1 MNQVDDNTLRMYID
15 QVFAEFDRDRSG
27 TLELQELAAFFSKVF
42 GMMGCP
48 RQVSYQEAIATMQSI
63 DRSGDGRANKME
75 VFAAM
80 KIMMNQQNQM
90 QQQPMQMQGGY
101 IQQGY
106 NQQQQGYNQQGYNQ
120 QGYNQQGF
128 NQQGF
133 NQQGFNQQGFN
144 QQGFNLQGYNQQ
156 GFNQQGQQQQGWGQQ
171 QGFNG
176 QQQQGWNNQNQGQ

>member
-42 GMMGCP
+42 AMMGCP
-48 RQVSYQEAIATMQSI
+48 RIISYQEAVATMQAI

-80 KIMMNQQNQM
+80 KTMMMQQYQM
-90 QQQPMQMQGGY
+90 QHQQQQMHGY
-101 IQQGY
+101 QQGY
-106 NQQQQGYNQQGYNQ
+106 NLQGYNQ

-128 NQQGF
+128 NQQGY
-133 NQQGFNQQGFN
+133 NQQGFNQQG
-144 QQGFNLQGYNQQ
+144 Y
-156 GFNQQGQQQQGWGQQ
+156 NQQGQQQQGWGQNQGQQQGYGQQGYGQ

-176 QQQQGWNNQNQGQ
+176 GNQGGWR